1 MSLLSL
7 TVSALLTVSV
17 VLFATAMAG
26 RLWRYA
32 VTPAPLRI
40 ATTPAPLGRVGAGV
54 RVLREVFLFESLFRA
69 DKVLWLFGMLFHWGL
84 LLVLLRH
91 LRYVIAVPPL
101 PIVMLQPVG
110 KLAAIAMMVGLIGLL
125 IRRLVLPRVRY
136 ISRPTDLA
144 ILGLLIVLGATGLAM
159 TFLVTPDIVA
169 LKDYLA
175 GLWRLEWGGLPVDGP
190 LAAHLVLFAA
200 LLLVAP
206 FSKLLHAAGIFFS
219 PTRNQC
225 DDARERRRVAAWA
238 RPLDGR
244 RGQSADRI

>member
-32 VTPAPLRI
+32 V
-40 ATTPAPLGRVGAGV
+40 TPAPLGRVGAGV

-91 LRYVIAVPPL
+91 LRYFIAVPPL

-110 KLAAIAMMVGLIGLL
+110 KLAAIAMIVGLVGLV

-136 ISRPTDLA
+136 ITRPTDLA

-159 TFLVTPDIVA
+159 TFLFTPDIVG
-169 LKDYLA
+169 LKDYFA
-175 GLWRLEWGGLPVDGP
+175 GLWRLEWGGMPVDGL

-238 RPLDGR
+238 GPLDGR